1 MSTKPVYSEQY
12 FINLMAA
19 AMAYGTIYVTS
30 DANTYR
36 DEQSAI
42 TRCQDFMKLRRIVRY
57 ATITKATCPTNE
69 DELNALMVTVESKV
83 PESVQTKETPEVLDL
98 AAAAAALA
106 AKKAPGRK
114 KGQASAEP
122 DPQPAPA
129 PDPEPEGAAAAALAA
144 KKAPGRKKGQAS
156 AEPDPQPAPAPDPE
170 PEGAADDAP
179 QKEEESAE

>member
-42 TRCQDFMKLRRIVRY
+42 TRCRDFMKLRRIVRY
-57 ATITKATCPTNE
+57 APITKATCPTNE
-69 DELNALMVTVESKV
+69 DELNDLMVTVESKV
-83 PESVQTKETPEVLDL
+83 PEPVQTKETPQPMDL
-98 AAAAAALA
+98 AAAALA

-114 KGQASAEP
+114 KGRASAEP

-129 PDPEPEGAAAAALAA
+129 PDPEP
-144 KKAPGRKKGQAS
+144 K
-156 AEPDPQPAPAPDPE
+156 
-170 PEGAADDAP
+170 GAADDAP
-179 QKEEESAE
+179 QKEKESAE

>member
-1 MSTKPVYSEQY
+1 MPTKPVYSKLY

-42 TRCQDFMKLRRIVRY
+42 TRCRDSMKLRRIVRY

-69 DELNALMVTVESKV
+69 EELNDLMVTVESKV
-83 PESVQTKETPEVLDL
+83 PEPVQTKETPQPMDL

-106 AKKAPGRK
+106 AKKALKEEAKKAPGRK

-129 PDPEPEGAAAAALAA
+129 PDPEPE
-144 KKAPGRKKGQAS
+144 
-156 AEPDPQPAPAPDPE
+156 

-179 QKEEESAE
+179 QKEEESAQ

>member
-1 MSTKPVYSEQY
+1 MSKKPVYSEQY

-36 DEQSAI
+36 DEQSAV

-106 AKKAPGRK
+106 AKKAPK
-114 KGQASAEP
+114 EEAKE
-122 DPQPAPA
+122 APK
-129 PDPEPEGAAAAALAA
+129 EEA
-144 KKAPGRKKGQAS
+144 KKEPGRKKGQAS

>member
-1 MSTKPVYSEQY
+1 MSTRPVYSKLY

-36 DEQSAI
+36 DEQSAV
-42 TRCQDFMKLRRIVRY
+42 TRCRDFMKRRRIVRY

-69 DELNALMVTVESKV
+69 EELNALMVTVESKV
-83 PESVQTKETPEVLDL
+83 PEPVQTKETPPPMDL

-106 AKKAPGRK
+106 AKKAPKEEAKKAPDRK
-114 KGQASAEP
+114 KGKASAAP

-129 PDPEPEGAAAAALAA
+129 PHPEPE
-144 KKAPGRKKGQAS
+144 
-156 AEPDPQPAPAPDPE
+156 PE
-170 PEGAADDAP
+170 PESAADDDP
-179 QKEEESAE
+179 PKEEESAQ

>member
-36 DEQSAI
+36 DEQSAV
-42 TRCQDFMKLRRIVRY
+42 TRCRDFMKLRRIVRY

-69 DELNALMVTVESKV
+69 EELNDLMVTVESKV
-83 PESVQTKETPEVLDL
+83 PEPVQTKETPQPMDL

-106 AKKAPGRK
+106 AKKALKEEAKKAPDQK
-114 KGQASAEP
+114 KGKASAAP

-129 PDPEPEGAAAAALAA
+129 PDPEPE
-144 KKAPGRKKGQAS
+144 
-156 AEPDPQPAPAPDPE
+156 PE
-170 PEGAADDAP
+170 PESAADDDP
-179 QKEEESAE
+179 QKEEESAQ

>member
-1 MSTKPVYSEQY
+1 MSTKPVYSKQY

-36 DEQSAI
+36 DEQSAV
-42 TRCQDFMKLRRIVRY
+42 TRCRDFMKLRRIVRY

-83 PESVQTKETPEVLDL
+83 PEPVQTKETPQPMDL

-106 AKKAPGRK
+106 AKKAPKEEAKKASGRK

-129 PDPEPEGAAAAALAA
+129 PDPEPE
-144 KKAPGRKKGQAS
+144 
-156 AEPDPQPAPAPDPE
+156 PE
-170 PEGAADDAP
+170 PEPESAADDVP
-179 QKEEESAE
+179 QKEEESAQ

>member
-1 MSTKPVYSEQY
+1 MSKKPVYSEQY

-42 TRCQDFMKLRRIVRY
+42 TRCRDFMKLRRIVRY

-106 AKKAPGRK
+106 AKKAPKEEAK
-114 KGQASAEP
+114 KG
-122 DPQPAPA
+122 
-129 PDPEPEGAAAAALAA
+129 
-144 KKAPGRKKGQAS
+144 PGRKKGQAS
-156 AEPDPQPAPAPDPE
+156 AEADPQPAPGPDPE
-170 PEGAADDAP
+170 PESAANDVP
-179 QKEEESAE
+179 QKEEESAQ

>member
-19 AMAYGTIYVTS
+19 AMEYGTIYVTS

-36 DEQSAI
+36 DEQSAV

-83 PESVQTKETPEVLDL
+83 PEPVQTKETPEVLDL

-106 AKKAPGRK
+106 AKKATK
-114 KGQASAEP
+114 E
-122 DPQPAPA
+122 
-129 PDPEPEGAAAAALAA
+129 EA

-156 AEPDPQPAPAPDPE
+156 AEADPQPAPGPDPE
-170 PEGAADDAP
+170 PESAANDVP
-179 QKEEESAE
+179 QKEEESAQ

>member
-1 MSTKPVYSEQY
+1 MSKKPVYSEQY

-36 DEQSAI
+36 DEQSAV
-42 TRCQDFMKLRRIVRY
+42 TRCRDFMKLRRIVRY

-83 PESVQTKETPEVLDL
+83 PEPVQTKETPQPMDL

-106 AKKAPGRK
+106 AKKAPKEEAKKALGRK

-129 PDPEPEGAAAAALAA
+129 PDPEPE
-144 KKAPGRKKGQAS
+144 
-156 AEPDPQPAPAPDPE
+156 PE
-170 PEGAADDAP
+170 PESVANDVP
-179 QKEEESAE
+179 QKEEETAE

>member
-36 DEQSAI
+36 DEQSAV
-42 TRCQDFMKLRRIVRY
+42 TRCRDFMKLRRIVRY

-69 DELNALMVTVESKV
+69 DELNDLMVTVESKV
-83 PESVQTKETPEVLDL
+83 PEPVQTKETPQPMDL

-106 AKKAPGRK
+106 AKKAPKEEAKKAPKEEAKKAPDRK
-114 KGQASAEP
+114 KGKASAAP

-129 PDPEPEGAAAAALAA
+129 PDPE
-144 KKAPGRKKGQAS
+144 
-156 AEPDPQPAPAPDPE
+156 PE

-179 QKEEESAE
+179 QKEEESAQ

>member
-36 DEQSAI
+36 DEQSAV
-42 TRCQDFMKLRRIVRY
+42 TRCRDFMKLRRIVRY

-69 DELNALMVTVESKV
+69 KELNDLMVTVESKV
-83 PESVQTKETPEVLDL
+83 PEPVQTKETPQPMDL

-106 AKKAPGRK
+106 AKKAPK
-114 KGQASAEP
+114 E
-122 DPQPAPA
+122 
-129 PDPEPEGAAAAALAA
+129 EA
-144 KKAPGRKKGQAS
+144 KKAPDRKKGKAS
-156 AEPDPQPAPAPDPE
+156 AAPDPQPAPAPDPE

>member
-36 DEQSAI
+36 DEQSAV
-42 TRCQDFMKLRRIVRY
+42 TRCRDFMKLRRIVRY

-69 DELNALMVTVESKV
+69 EELNDLMVTVESKV
-83 PESVQTKETPEVLDL
+83 PEPVQTKETPQPMDL

-106 AKKAPGRK
+106 AKKAPK
-114 KGQASAEP
+114 E
-122 DPQPAPA
+122 
-129 PDPEPEGAAAAALAA
+129 EA
-144 KKAPGRKKGQAS
+144 KKAPDRKKGKAS
-156 AEPDPQPAPAPDPE
+156 AAPDPQPAPAPDPE

-179 QKEEESAE
+179 QKKEESAQ

>member
-1 MSTKPVYSEQY
+1 MPTKPVYSKLY

-42 TRCQDFMKLRRIVRY
+42 TRCRDSMKLRRIVRY

-69 DELNALMVTVESKV
+69 EELNDLMVTVESKV
-83 PESVQTKETPEVLDL
+83 PEPVQIKETPQPMDL
-98 AAAAAALA
+98 AAAASALA
-106 AKKAPGRK
+106 AKKALKEEAKKAPGRK

-129 PDPEPEGAAAAALAA
+129 PDPEPE
-144 KKAPGRKKGQAS
+144 
-156 AEPDPQPAPAPDPE
+156 
-170 PEGAADDAP
+170 PEGAADNAP
-179 QKEEESAE
+179 QKEEESAQ

>member
-1 MSTKPVYSEQY
+1 MSPKSVYSVQY

-36 DEQSAI
+36 DEQSAV
-42 TRCQDFMKLRRIVRY
+42 TRCRDFMKLRRIVRY

-69 DELNALMVTVESKV
+69 DELNDLMVTVESKV
-83 PESVQTKETPEVLDL
+83 PEPVQTKETPQPMDL

-106 AKKAPGRK
+106 AKKALK
-114 KGQASAEP
+114 E
-122 DPQPAPA
+122 
-129 PDPEPEGAAAAALAA
+129 EA
-144 KKAPGRKKGQAS
+144 KKAPDRKKGKAS
-156 AEPDPQPAPAPDPE
+156 AAPDPQPAPAPDPE

-179 QKEEESAE
+179 QKEEESAQ

>member
-36 DEQSAI
+36 DEQSAV
-42 TRCQDFMKLRRIVRY
+42 TRCREFMKLRRIVRY

-83 PESVQTKETPEVLDL
+83 PEPVQTKETPQPMDL

-106 AKKAPGRK
+106 AKKASKEEAKKAPDRK
-114 KGQASAEP
+114 KGKASAAP

-129 PDPEPEGAAAAALAA
+129 PHPEPE
-144 KKAPGRKKGQAS
+144 
-156 AEPDPQPAPAPDPE
+156 PE
-170 PEGAADDAP
+170 PESAADDDP
-179 QKEEESAE
+179 QKEEESAQ

>member
-36 DEQSAI
+36 DEQSAV
-42 TRCQDFMKLRRIVRY
+42 TRCRDFMKLRRIVRY

-69 DELNALMVTVESKV
+69 DELNDLMVTVESKV
-83 PESVQTKETPEVLDL
+83 PEPVQTKETPQPMDL

-106 AKKAPGRK
+106 AKKASKEEAKKAPDRK
-114 KGQASAEP
+114 KGKASAAP

-129 PDPEPEGAAAAALAA
+129 PHPEPE
-144 KKAPGRKKGQAS
+144 
-156 AEPDPQPAPAPDPE
+156 PE
-170 PEGAADDAP
+170 PESAADDDP
-179 QKEEESAE
+179 QKEEESAQ

>member
-36 DEQSAI
+36 DEQSAV
-42 TRCQDFMKLRRIVRY
+42 TRCRDFMKLRRIVRY

-69 DELNALMVTVESKV
+69 EELNDLMVTVESKV
-83 PESVQTKETPEVLDL
+83 PEPVQTKETPQPMDL

-106 AKKAPGRK
+106 AKKAPKEEAKKAPKEEAKKAPDRK
-114 KGQASAEP
+114 KGKASAAP

-129 PDPEPEGAAAAALAA
+129 PDPEPE
-144 KKAPGRKKGQAS
+144 
-156 AEPDPQPAPAPDPE
+156 PE
-170 PEGAADDAP
+170 SAADDAP

>member
-36 DEQSAI
+36 DEQSAV
-42 TRCQDFMKLRRIVRY
+42 TRCRDFMKLRRIVRY

-69 DELNALMVTVESKV
+69 EELNDLMVTVESKV
-83 PESVQTKETPEVLDL
+83 PEPVQTKETPQPMDL

-106 AKKAPGRK
+106 AKKAPKKEAKKAPDRK
-114 KGQASAEP
+114 KGQPSAEP

-129 PDPEPEGAAAAALAA
+129 PEPE
-144 KKAPGRKKGQAS
+144 
-156 AEPDPQPAPAPDPE
+156 PE

-179 QKEEESAE
+179 QKEEESAQ

>member
-36 DEQSAI
+36 DEQSAV
-42 TRCQDFMKLRRIVRY
+42 TRCREFMKLRRIVRY
-57 ATITKATCPTNE
+57 ATITKETCPTNE
-69 DELNALMVTVESKV
+69 DELNDLMVTVESKV
-83 PESVQTKETPEVLDL
+83 PEPVQTKETPQPMDL

-106 AKKAPGRK
+106 AKKASKEEAKKAPDRK
-114 KGQASAEP
+114 KGKASAAP

-129 PDPEPEGAAAAALAA
+129 PHPEPE
-144 KKAPGRKKGQAS
+144 
-156 AEPDPQPAPAPDPE
+156 PE
-170 PEGAADDAP
+170 PESAADDDP
-179 QKEEESAE
+179 QKEEESAQ

>member
-36 DEQSAI
+36 DEQSAV
-42 TRCQDFMKLRRIVRY
+42 TRCRDFMKLRRIVRY

-69 DELNALMVTVESKV
+69 EELNALMVTVESKV
-83 PESVQTKETPEVLDL
+83 PEPVQTKETPQPMDL

-106 AKKAPGRK
+106 AKKAPK
-114 KGQASAEP
+114 E
-122 DPQPAPA
+122 
-129 PDPEPEGAAAAALAA
+129 EA
-144 KKAPGRKKGQAS
+144 KKAPDRKKGKAS
-156 AEPDPQPAPAPDPE
+156 AAPDPQPAPAPDPE

-179 QKEEESAE
+179 QKEEESAQ

>member
-1 MSTKPVYSEQY
+1 MSKKPVYSEQY

-36 DEQSAI
+36 DEQSAV

-83 PESVQTKETPEVLDL
+83 PEPVQTKETPEVLDL

-106 AKKAPGRK
+106 AKKAPKEEAK
-114 KGQASAEP
+114 KG
-122 DPQPAPA
+122 
-129 PDPEPEGAAAAALAA
+129 
-144 KKAPGRKKGQAS
+144 PGRKKGQAS
-156 AEPDPQPAPAPDPE
+156 AEADPQPAPGPDPE
-170 PEGAADDAP
+170 PESAANDVP
-179 QKEEESAE
+179 QKEEESAQ

>member
-1 MSTKPVYSEQY
+1 MSTKPIYSEQY

-36 DEQSAI
+36 DEQSAV
-42 TRCQDFMKLRRIVRY
+42 TRCRDFMKLRRIVRY

-69 DELNALMVTVESKV
+69 EELNDLMVTVESKV
-83 PESVQTKETPEVLDL
+83 PEPVQTKETPQPMDL

-106 AKKAPGRK
+106 AKKAPK
-114 KGQASAEP
+114 E
-122 DPQPAPA
+122 
-129 PDPEPEGAAAAALAA
+129 EA
-144 KKAPGRKKGQAS
+144 KKAPDRKKGKAS
-156 AEPDPQPAPAPDPE
+156 AAPDPQPAPAPDPE

>member
-36 DEQSAI
+36 DEQSAV
-42 TRCQDFMKLRRIVRY
+42 TRCRDFMKLRRIVRY
-57 ATITKATCPTNE
+57 APITKATCPTNE
-69 DELNALMVTVESKV
+69 EELNALMVTVESKV
-83 PESVQTKETPEVLDL
+83 PEPVQTKETPQPMDL
-98 AAAAAALA
+98 TAAAAALA

-114 KGQASAEP
+114 KKGQASAAP

-129 PDPEPEGAAAAALAA
+129 PDPEPE
-144 KKAPGRKKGQAS
+144 
-156 AEPDPQPAPAPDPE
+156 PE
-170 PEGAADDAP
+170 PEPESAADDVP
-179 QKEEESAE
+179 QKEEESAQ

>member
-36 DEQSAI
+36 DEQSAV
-42 TRCQDFMKLRRIVRY
+42 TRCRDFMKLRRIVRY

-69 DELNALMVTVESKV
+69 DELNDLMVTVESKV
-83 PESVQTKETPEVLDL
+83 PEPVQTKETPQPMDL

-106 AKKAPGRK
+106 AKKASKEEAKKAPDRK
-114 KGQASAEP
+114 KGKASAAP

-129 PDPEPEGAAAAALAA
+129 PHPEPE
-144 KKAPGRKKGQAS
+144 
-156 AEPDPQPAPAPDPE
+156 PE
-170 PEGAADDAP
+170 PEPESAADDDP
-179 QKEEESAE
+179 QKEEESAQ

>member
-1 MSTKPVYSEQY
+1 MSKKPVYSEQY

-42 TRCQDFMKLRRIVRY
+42 TRCRDFIKLRRIVRY

-83 PESVQTKETPEVLDL
+83 PESVQTKETPQPMDL

-106 AKKAPGRK
+106 AKKAPK
-114 KGQASAEP
+114 E
-122 DPQPAPA
+122 
-129 PDPEPEGAAAAALAA
+129 EA
-144 KKAPGRKKGQAS
+144 KKTSGRKKGQAS

>member
-36 DEQSAI
+36 DESSAVS
-42 TRCQDFMKLRRIVRY
+42 RCRDFMKLRRIVRY
-57 ATITKATCPTNE
+57 ATITPATCPTNE
-69 DELNALMVTVESKV
+69 DELNRLMVTVESKAAE
-83 PESVQTKETPEVLDL
+83 PAPQKETPEVLDL

-106 AKKAPGRK
+106 AKKAPKEEAKKTPGRN

-122 DPQPAPA
+122 DPQPAPT
-129 PDPEPEGAAAAALAA
+129 PDPEPEQEPEVG
-144 KKAPGRKKGQAS
+144 
-156 AEPDPQPAPAPDPE
+156 AEP
-170 PEGAADDAP
+170 AP
-179 QKEEESAE
+179 QKEEKTAE

>member
-1 MSTKPVYSEQY
+1 MPTKPVYSKLY

-42 TRCQDFMKLRRIVRY
+42 TRCRDSMKLRRIVRY

-69 DELNALMVTVESKV
+69 EELNDLMVTVESKV
-83 PESVQTKETPEVLDL
+83 PEPVQTKETPQPMDL

-106 AKKAPGRK
+106 AKKALKEEAKKAPGRK

-129 PDPEPEGAAAAALAA
+129 PDPEPE
-144 KKAPGRKKGQAS
+144 
-156 AEPDPQPAPAPDPE
+156 

-179 QKEEESAE
+179 QKE

>member
-36 DEQSAI
+36 DEQSAV
-42 TRCQDFMKLRRIVRY
+42 TRCRDFMKLRRIVRY

-83 PESVQTKETPEVLDL
+83 PEPVQTKETPQPMDL

-106 AKKAPGRK
+106 AKKAPKEEAKKASGRK

-129 PDPEPEGAAAAALAA
+129 PDPEPE
-144 KKAPGRKKGQAS
+144 
-156 AEPDPQPAPAPDPE
+156 PE
-170 PEGAADDAP
+170 PEPESAADDVP
-179 QKEEESAE
+179 QKEEESAQ

>member
-36 DEQSAI
+36 DEQSAV
-42 TRCQDFMKLRRIVRY
+42 TRCRDFMKLRRIVRY

-69 DELNALMVTVESKV
+69 DELNDLMVTVESKV
-83 PESVQTKETPEVLDL
+83 PEPVQTKETPQPMDL

-106 AKKAPGRK
+106 AKKAPK
-114 KGQASAEP
+114 E
-122 DPQPAPA
+122 
-129 PDPEPEGAAAAALAA
+129 EA
-144 KKAPGRKKGQAS
+144 KKAPDRKKGKAS
-156 AEPDPQPAPAPDPE
+156 AAPDPQPAPAPDPE

-179 QKEEESAE
+179 QKEEESAQ

>member
-42 TRCQDFMKLRRIVRY
+42 TRCRDFMKLRRIVRY

-69 DELNALMVTVESKV
+69 DELNDLMVTVESKV

-106 AKKAPGRK
+106 AKKAPK
-114 KGQASAEP
+114 E
-122 DPQPAPA
+122 
-129 PDPEPEGAAAAALAA
+129 EA
-144 KKAPGRKKGQAS
+144 KKAPKEEAKKAPDRKKGQAS

>member
-42 TRCQDFMKLRRIVRY
+42 TRCRDFMKLRRIVRY

-83 PESVQTKETPEVLDL
+83 PEPVQTKETPEVLDL

-106 AKKAPGRK
+106 AKKAPK
-114 KGQASAEP
+114 E
-122 DPQPAPA
+122 
-129 PDPEPEGAAAAALAA
+129 EA
-144 KKAPGRKKGQAS
+144 KKASGRKKGQAS

-170 PEGAADDAP
+170 PEGAADDDP
-179 QKEEESAE
+179 QKEEESAQ

>member
-12 FINLMAA
+12 FINLIAA

-30 DANTYR
+30 YANTYR

-42 TRCQDFMKLRRIVRY
+42 TRCRDFMKLRRIVRY

-106 AKKAPGRK
+106 AKKAPKEEAKKAPKEEAKKAPDRK
-114 KGQASAEP
+114 KGQASAEA
-122 DPQPAPA
+122 DPQPAPG
-129 PDPEPEGAAAAALAA
+129 PEPEPESAAN
-144 KKAPGRKKGQAS
+144 
-156 AEPDPQPAPAPDPE
+156 DV
-170 PEGAADDAP
+170 P
-179 QKEEESAE
+179 QKEEESAQ

>member
-36 DEQSAI
+36 DEQSAV
-42 TRCQDFMKLRRIVRY
+42 TRCRDFMKLRRIVRY

-69 DELNALMVTVESKV
+69 DELNDLMVTVESKV
-83 PESVQTKETPEVLDL
+83 PEPVQTKETPQPMDL

-106 AKKAPGRK
+106 AKKASKEEAKKAPDRK
-114 KGQASAEP
+114 KGKASAAP

-129 PDPEPEGAAAAALAA
+129 PHPEPE
-144 KKAPGRKKGQAS
+144 
-156 AEPDPQPAPAPDPE
+156 PE
-170 PEGAADDAP
+170 PESAADDAP

>member
-1 MSTKPVYSEQY
+1 MSKKPVYSEQY

-36 DEQSAI
+36 DEQSAV
-42 TRCQDFMKLRRIVRY
+42 TRCRDFMKLRRIVRY

-83 PESVQTKETPEVLDL
+83 PEPVQTKETPEVLDL

-106 AKKAPGRK
+106 AKKAPKEEAK
-114 KGQASAEP
+114 KG
-122 DPQPAPA
+122 
-129 PDPEPEGAAAAALAA
+129 
-144 KKAPGRKKGQAS
+144 PGRKKGQAS
-156 AEPDPQPAPAPDPE
+156 AEADPQPAPGPDPE
-170 PEGAADDAP
+170 PESAANDVP
-179 QKEEESAE
+179 QKEEESAQ

>member
-36 DEQSAI
+36 DEQSAV
-42 TRCQDFMKLRRIVRY
+42 TRCRDFMKLRRIVRY

-69 DELNALMVTVESKV
+69 EELNDLMVTVESKV
-83 PESVQTKETPEVLDL
+83 PEPVQTKETPQPMDL

-106 AKKAPGRK
+106 AKKAPK
-114 KGQASAEP
+114 E
-122 DPQPAPA
+122 
-129 PDPEPEGAAAAALAA
+129 EA
-144 KKAPGRKKGQAS
+144 KKAPDRKKGKAS
-156 AEPDPQPAPAPDPE
+156 AAPDPQPAPAPDPE

>member
-36 DEQSAI
+36 DEQSAV
-42 TRCQDFMKLRRIVRY
+42 TRCRDFMKLRRIVRY

-69 DELNALMVTVESKV
+69 EELTALMVTVESKV
-83 PESVQTKETPEVLDL
+83 PEPVQTKGTPQPMDL

-106 AKKAPGRK
+106 AKKAPK
-114 KGQASAEP
+114 E
-122 DPQPAPA
+122 
-129 PDPEPEGAAAAALAA
+129 EA
-144 KKAPGRKKGQAS
+144 KKAPDRKKGKAS
-156 AEPDPQPAPAPDPE
+156 AAPDPQPAPAPDPE